1 MKKTAER
8 PKGTRVPTA
17 KKKTAKVASY
27 AKDKARLMD
36 LLVGLQKQVDALSER
51 MYCLEFHAGM
61 EGVK

>member
-1 MKKTAER
+1 MKKTAKQ
-8 PKGTRVPTA
+8 PKGTRVPKV

-51 MYCLEFHAGM
+51 VYCLGFHTGLD
-61 EGVK
+61 GTK